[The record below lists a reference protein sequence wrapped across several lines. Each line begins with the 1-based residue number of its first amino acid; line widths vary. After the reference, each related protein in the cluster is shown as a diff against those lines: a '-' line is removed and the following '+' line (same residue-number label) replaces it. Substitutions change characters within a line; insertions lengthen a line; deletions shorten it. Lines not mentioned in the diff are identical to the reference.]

1 MGKIGEKARGRK
13 KGTPNKATQSIKDL
27 LLSVLE
33 DSRNRQEWEYW
44 LKHKDSHYR
53 WEAFK
58 LAQFYMFGKPVQPVA
73 SEELAPPIKI
83 DISAIPK
90 FRVKAKTDDEQS

>member
-1 MGKIGEKARGRK
+1 MGKIGEKTGGRK

-33 DSRNRQEWEYW
+33 DSRNRQQWEYW
-44 LKHKDSHYR
+44 LKHRDPHYR

-73 SEELAPPIKI
+73 GEEMAPPIKI

-90 FRVKAKTDDEQS
+90 FRVKAS

>member
-1 MGKIGEKARGRK
+1 MGKIGEKTGGRK

-44 LKHKDSHYR
+44 LKHKDPHYR

-58 LAQFYMFGKPVQPVA
+58 LAQFYLFGKPVQPIA

-83 DISAIPK
+83 DISAIPS
-90 FRVKAKTDDEQS
+90 FRVKAKTEDEQS

>member
-1 MGKIGEKARGRK
+1 MVFHQGHRKAGGRK
-13 KGTPNKATQSIKDL
+13 AGTPNKATQSIKDL

-33 DSRNRQEWEYW
+33 DSRNRHEWEYW
-44 LKHKDSHYR
+44 LKHKDPHYR

-58 LAQFYMFGKPVQPVA
+58 LAQFYMSGKPVQPVA

-83 DISAIPK
+83 DISAIPS
-90 FRVKAKTDDEQS
+90 FRVKA

>member
-1 MGKIGEKARGRK
+1 MGKIGEKTGGRK

-44 LKHKDSHYR
+44 LKHKDPHYR

-73 SEELAPPIKI
+73 SEEIAPPIKI
-83 DISAIPK
+83 DISAIP
-90 FRVKAKTDDEQS
+90 RHLVKAKTEDE

>member
-1 MGKIGEKARGRK
+1 MGKMGEKTGGRK

-44 LKHKDSHYR
+44 LKHKDPHYR

-58 LAQFYMFGKPVQPVA
+58 LAQFYLFGKPVQPIA

-83 DISAIPK
+83 DISAIPS
-90 FRVKAKTDDEQS
+90 FRVKAKTEDEQS

>member
-1 MGKIGEKARGRK
+1 MGKIGEKTGGRK

-44 LKHKDSHYR
+44 LRHKDRHYR

-58 LAQFYMFGKPVQPVA
+58 LAQFYLLYLGVTT
-73 SEELAPPIKI
+73 SAPPTH
-83 DISAIPK
+83 P
-90 FRVKAKTDDEQS
+90 RH